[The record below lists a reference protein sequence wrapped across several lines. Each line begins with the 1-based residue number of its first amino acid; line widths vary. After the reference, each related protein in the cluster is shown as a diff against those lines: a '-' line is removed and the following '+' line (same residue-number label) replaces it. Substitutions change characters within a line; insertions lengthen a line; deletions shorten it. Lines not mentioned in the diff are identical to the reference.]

1 MNILYPLFS
10 SSAAKMYQITAEV
23 ETIINILENIKHPWL
38 VSIIANIEDWKT
50 RLATI
55 MIDILPSTVA
65 NEIYTKIDSTIE
77 KIKNKEHAIHTL
89 DDISNTL
96 IIYINKYVKKFLIK
110 NKLLKDNIVNTKL
123 MEDNTV

>member
-1 MNILYPLFS
+1 
-10 SSAAKMYQITAEV
+10 MYQITAEV